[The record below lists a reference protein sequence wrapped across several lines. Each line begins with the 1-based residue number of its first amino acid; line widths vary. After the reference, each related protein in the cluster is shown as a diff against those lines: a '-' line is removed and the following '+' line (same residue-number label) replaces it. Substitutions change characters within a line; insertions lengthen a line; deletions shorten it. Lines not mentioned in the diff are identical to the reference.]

1 MLCRRGGRR
10 WVRSGEAFT
19 SKYIYK
25 RRSGM
30 QVGWCEDFS
39 LQAKT
44 PEPPPLV
51 LVTHTHTHTLSTH
64 TISTPTCTTCTFT
77 SQKWTQADRPIKGG
91 RRGENGQEI
100 EANSGKPFRGIMGK
114 RQNHV
119 HSQSE
124 CPISSSQPIKTP
136 PSQPNIH

>member
-1 MLCRRGGRR
+1 
-10 WVRSGEAFT
+10 
-19 SKYIYK
+19 
-25 RRSGM
+25 M

-44 PEPPPLV
+44 PEPPPFV
-51 LVTHTHTHTLSTH
+51 FVTHTHTLNTH
-64 TISTPTCTTCTFT
+64 NFHSHMYHMCTFT
-77 SQKWTQADRPIKGG
+77 SQKWTQADRPIEGG

-100 EANSGKPFRGIMGK
+100 EAHSGKPFRGIMGK

-124 CPISSSQPIKTP
+124 GSISSSQPIKTP
-136 PSQPNIH
+136 PSQPNIHYTNIYKYYSNMGEF

>member
-44 PEPPPLV
+44 PEPPPHV
-51 LVTHTHTHTLSTH
+51 LVTHTHTQHIQFPLPH
-64 TISTPTCTTCTFT
+64 VPHVYIHFT
-77 SQKWTQADRPIKGG
+77 KVDAG
-91 RRGENGQEI
+91 R
-100 EANSGKPFRGIMGK
+100 
-114 RQNHV
+114 
-119 HSQSE
+119 
-124 CPISSSQPIKTP
+124 
-136 PSQPNIH
+136 